1 MKKLILGLIPLALML
16 SCEKNEVAETKQ
28 NVTIGYRLIE
38 ENSMT
43 RAMANEDILND
54 ISQCLPSQVDLILRN
69 SVGTQSVVKSGTEV
83 SLELGAYSITG
94 SSYGTQV
101 GDKVN
106 NNSYFTSSPYITI
119 SGNIDVV
126 KGTNKYYVNGTFK
139 SMAFCVDY
147 GETASAEYKNNAGE
161 WKTLQLITYDN
172 IGLIF
177 FQGNLTDVPLYIRL
191 TDKNNNETIYTFT
204 TSQTNN
210 NIFVENSKFYKLH
223 PQGAE
228 TLPQIEISYLPF
240 AEGEL

>member
-1 MKKLILGLIPLALML
+1 M
-16 SCEKNEVAETKQ
+16 
-28 NVTIGYRLIE
+28 
-38 ENSMT
+38 
-43 RAMANEDILND
+43 
-54 ISQCLPSQVDLILRN
+54 
-69 SVGTQSVVKSGTEV
+69 
-83 SLELGAYSITG
+83 
-94 SSYGTQV
+94 
-101 GDKVN
+101 
-106 NNSYFTSSPYITI
+106 
-119 SGNIDVV
+119 V

-161 WKTLQLITYDN
+161 WKTLQLNRFDN

-191 TDKNNNETIYTFT
+191 TDKNNNETIYSFT

-210 NIFVENSKFYKLH
+210 NYIFVENSKFYKLH